1 MSNNPKA
8 VDILLGALN
17 AGRLHHAILL
27 YGSSVSALENV
38 AIEVATRLLGS
49 DPRKHPDCFELR
61 PQGKARMIRIGSE
74 SEKIGTEW
82 PPNTMRRLLHDIAQ
96 TSSLGG
102 NKVAMLYEVDR
113 MNMHSAN
120 AFLKTLEEPPKGTT
134 IFMMTTRPN
143 DLLDTI
149 RSRCI
154 SLRVDSEITP
164 IDDEEWELWLADFK
178 DWQKALM
185 GGIGKKIK
193 LVDAM
198 MRCYG
203 LLARFDKILA
213 RLTDDIANISENDTE
228 ELDDE
233 VVDAIIS
240 GERRA
245 LRKRLFGEIEDACVS
260 CALGG
265 EGVPAVKLS
274 RAVEAL
280 EKSAMLTELNMTDA
294 PALEYFMLTS
304 LRIWGR

>member
-8 VDILLGALN
+8 LDILLGALT

-27 YGSSVSALENV
+27 YGSSISALESV
-38 AIEVATRLLGS
+38 ALEISRRLLGS

-61 PQGKARMIRIGSE
+61 PQGKMRMIKIGSE
-74 SEKIGTEW
+74 SEKIGTDW
-82 PPNTMRRLLHDIAQ
+82 PPNSMRRLLHDIAQ
-96 TSSLGG
+96 TSNQGG
-102 NKVAMLYEVDR
+102 NKVALLYEVDR
-113 MNMHSAN
+113 MNVHSAN

-154 SLRVDSEITP
+154 SLRVESETEP
-164 IDDEEWELWLADFK
+164 LDDEEWLAWIADFK
-178 DWQKALM
+178 DWQKSLM

-203 LLARFDKILA
+203 LLARFDKILT
-213 RLTDDIANISENDTE
+213 RLTDETADISESDTE
-228 ELDDE
+228 ELDEE
-233 VVDAIIS
+233 VVEAIIA
-240 GERRA
+240 GERRS
-245 LRKRLFGEIEDACVS
+245 LRKRLLGDIEDACVS

-265 EGVPAVKLS
+265 EGVPAVKLA
-274 RAVEAL
+274 RAVEGL
-280 EKSAMLTELNMTDA
+280 EKSAGLTELNMPDTQ
-294 PALEYFMLTS
+294 ALEYFMLTS